1 MKKYSTTLILVVSS
15 IVDEVLVGKRNLLVN
30 KKKTLPVKMDRLC
43 STEVI
48 NRHESTSNS
57 LMPIA

>member
-30 KKKTLPVKMDRLC
+30 KEKTLPVKMD
-43 STEVI
+43 ST
-48 NRHESTSNS
+48 R
-57 LMPIA
+57 